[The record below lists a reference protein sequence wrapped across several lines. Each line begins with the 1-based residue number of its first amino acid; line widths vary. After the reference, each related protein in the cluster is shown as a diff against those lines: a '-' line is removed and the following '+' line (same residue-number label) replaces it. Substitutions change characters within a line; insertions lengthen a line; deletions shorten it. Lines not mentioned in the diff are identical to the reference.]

1 MSTTGLLEGVEYS
14 AHQGLAN
21 EEGDETVL
29 APETSADIVIEE
41 QDGTVSSVGAID
53 LSSGLPDATSM
64 HYSEGNI
71 KMLDDL
77 QKEARERFPF
87 NSVYPSVQ
95 ELRSAVRQWSES
107 VGASISHEGS
117 GFKCSRSHAPEG
129 CEKRKETR
137 RAKNMIT
144 KEKQRETKSSR
155 CGCKFEIKYSKARRG
170 LPPDAPKA
178 AVRITDG
185 SLYRHTHGCFPCQ
198 SQLIVEKKKAGH
210 YETGVQ
216 QEQLRSIIAVLKPG
230 LPVSCPV
237 LREMMRPLYPDTVA
251 ISAQDVSNMRWKVK
265 RLLERKENA
274 DEASGLLL
282 SDEKDLLRIEDRMV
296 ALDSLPA
303 EHVPI
308 GAQWAR
314 DLLKTV
320 LNDGNDAEVI
330 ELYLIKIQEKDPSF
344 KFRIARADDGSVNG
358 YIWQT
363 AQMRADWEDFGH
375 TIFLDAMKRQLN
387 SIHWPYFGPCVLDA
401 FKKVAVVAESICAQE
416 RIVAYAWYVFLSF
429 RFVENLW

>member
-216 QEQLRSIIAVLKPG
+216 QEQLRSIIAVFQH
-230 LPVSCPV
+230 
-237 LREMMRPLYPDTVA
+237 A
-251 ISAQDVSNMRWKVK
+251 
-265 RLLERKENA
+265 LESKA
-274 DEASGLLL
+274 T
-282 SDEKDLLRIEDRMV
+282 
-296 ALDSLPA
+296 P
-303 EHVPI
+303 
-308 GAQWAR
+308 
-314 DLLKTV
+314 
-320 LNDGNDAEVI
+320 
-330 ELYLIKIQEKDPSF
+330 
-344 KFRIARADDGSVNG
+344 
-358 YIWQT
+358 
-363 AQMRADWEDFGH
+363 
-375 TIFLDAMKRQLN
+375 
-387 SIHWPYFGPCVLDA
+387 
-401 FKKVAVVAESICAQE
+401 
-416 RIVAYAWYVFLSF
+416 
-429 RFVENLW
+429 